1 MADSKQQMIVAIGTF
16 AMHFPEVHSLKEKRQ
31 ILRSLIDRVK
41 ARFNASIAEVTD
53 NDLWQ
58 RGTIGV
64 AMVANDRLLLQQ
76 MAQKID
82 DILAD
87 HSSVEIVDTYW
98 DYV

>member
-1 MADSKQQMIVAIGTF
+1 MMVVAIGTF
-16 AMHFPEVHSLKEKRQ
+16 EMHFPEVHSLKEKRH

-41 ARFNASIAEVTD
+41 AKFNASIAEVEH

-64 AMVANDRLLLQQ
+64 SMVANDRVLLQQ
-76 MAQKID
+76 MAQKIE
-82 DILAD
+82 DILSD
-87 HSSVEIVDTYW
+87 HSQAEIVDTYW

>member
-1 MADSKQQMIVAIGTF
+1 MMVVAIGTF
-16 AMHFPEVHSLKEKRQ
+16 EMHFPEVHSLKEKRH

-41 ARFNASIAEVTD
+41 AKFNASIAEVAH

-58 RGTIGV
+58 RGTLGV
-64 AMVANDRLLLQQ
+64 AMVANDRILLQQ

-82 DILAD
+82 DILCD
-87 HSSVEIVDTYW
+87 HSQVQIVDYYW

>member
-1 MADSKQQMIVAIGTF
+1 MIVAIGTF
-16 AMHFPEVHSLKEKRQ
+16 EMHFPEVHSLKEKRQ
-31 ILRSLIDRVK
+31 ILRSLLDRVRAK
-41 ARFNASIAEVTD
+41 FNASIAEVGN

-58 RGTIGV
+58 RGTVGV
-64 AMVANDRLLLQQ
+64 AIVANDRVLLEQ
-76 MAQKID
+76 MAHKID

>member
-1 MADSKQQMIVAIGTF
+1 MLVAIGTF
-16 AMHFPEVHSLKEKRQ
+16 EMHFPEVHSLKEKRQ
-31 ILRSLIDRVK
+31 ILRSLIDRVRAK
-41 ARFNASIAEVTD
+41 FNASIAEVAN

-58 RGTIGV
+58 RGTVGV

-82 DILAD
+82 EILAD
-87 HSSVEIVDTYW
+87 HSSVQIVDTYW

>member
-1 MADSKQQMIVAIGTF
+1 MMVVAIGTF
-16 AMHFPEVHSLKEKRQ
+16 EMHFPEVHSLKEKRH

-41 ARFNASIAEVTD
+41 AKFNASIAEVAH

-58 RGTIGV
+58 RGTLGV
-64 AMVANDRLLLQQ
+64 AMVANDRVLLQQ

-82 DILAD
+82 DILCD
-87 HSSVEIVDTYW
+87 HSQVQIVDYYW

>member
-1 MADSKQQMIVAIGTF
+1 MMVVAIGTYE
-16 AMHFPEVHSLKEKRQ
+16 MHFPEVHSLKEKRH

-41 ARFNASIAEVTD
+41 AKFNASIAEVAH

-58 RGTIGV
+58 RGTLGV
-64 AMVANDRLLLQQ
+64 AMVANDRILLQQ

-82 DILAD
+82 DILCD
-87 HSSVEIVDTYW
+87 HSQVQIVDYYW